1 MESFVF
7 RADVQHLPTMLMNMP
22 GGTRPL
28 HSISPWPA
36 LQSACIP
43 LVMWVM
49 VRLYTR
55 PLDTSARPQP
65 GVSVARVWTLTG
77 GRGPE
82 TRCCV
87 SNVWP
92 GPGQCGLCCGAVVVM
107 LSGQPGRPGRDQ
119 SSSLS
124 SLRPTSDRRVCGQW
138 PPAPP
143 KMCQCA
149 QWENR
154 RMRGSNVYTMHR
166 KTHRAIVTTEGL
178 NQSVKYSQNT
188 RCHFL
193 SSKGAVH
200 PIGNV

>member
-1 MESFVF
+1 MS
-7 RADVQHLPTMLMNMP
+7 
-22 GGTRPL
+22 
-28 HSISPWPA
+28 SISPLCSWICRGGRDHCI
-36 LQSACIP
+36 QSLPACIP
-43 LVMWVM
+43 PVMWVM

-82 TRCCV
+82 TRCTV

-124 SLRPTSDRRVCGQW
+124 PLSARPQTGGFVASGRPHRPKCARVHSGKTGGCEAVIHNAQCTSKRTR
-138 PPAPP
+138 
-143 KMCQCA
+143 
-149 QWENR
+149 
-154 RMRGSNVYTMHR
+154 
-166 KTHRAIVTTEGL
+166 
-178 NQSVKYSQNT
+178 QS
-188 RCHFL
+188 
-193 SSKGAVH
+193 
-200 PIGNV
+200 